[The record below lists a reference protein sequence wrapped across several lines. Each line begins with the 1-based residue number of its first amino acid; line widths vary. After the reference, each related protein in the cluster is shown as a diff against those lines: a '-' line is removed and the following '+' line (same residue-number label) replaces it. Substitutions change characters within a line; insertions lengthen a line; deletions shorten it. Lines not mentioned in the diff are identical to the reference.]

1 MEAIYFSARVKCG
14 MVLDLF
20 LLPCTTPSL
29 SKYLC
34 TAFYQSKNTDDAEK
48 RIDTFIF
55 FILTIYSMVKFCCI
69 SQCFNCF
76 SKLENPY
83 Y

>member
-29 SKYLC
+29 SKYLW

-48 RIDTFIF
+48 RIDTLLYFLYLPY
-55 FILTIYSMVKFCCI
+55 ILWLSFAAFLNASIVFL
-69 SQCFNCF
+69 N
-76 SKLENPY
+76 
-83 Y
+83 